1 MPVRGK
7 DGVCYDSEEVRDLFE
22 GTAMKLEMT
31 VQEVSRFVFKELLMP
46 RAEVLKEMF
55 TEFEEV
61 PKPGDDVDL
70 DETFARMRRDD
81 NACEMIMMQNPGNWL
96 VLEVMRVQLAWLRFA
111 RVRWPTADG
120 RKTFNAMME
129 LQQVAIGVL
138 IARGR
143 KHREAAPLVEML
155 ETMLAVEA
163 VQ

>member
-7 DGVCYDSEEVRDLFE
+7 DGVCYDSEEVRELFE
-22 GTAMKLEMT
+22 GTALKLEMT

-61 PKPGDDVDL
+61 PKPSDDVDL
-70 DETFARMRRDD
+70 DATWARMRRDD
-81 NACEMIMMQNPGNWL
+81 RACEMIMMQNPGNWL

-111 RVRWPTADG
+111 AVRWPTADG
-120 RKTFNAMME
+120 RKAFNAMME

-138 IARGR
+138 IAKGKARR
-143 KHREAAPLVEML
+143 RCEPITELLEA
-155 ETMLAVEA
+155 MLAGEA